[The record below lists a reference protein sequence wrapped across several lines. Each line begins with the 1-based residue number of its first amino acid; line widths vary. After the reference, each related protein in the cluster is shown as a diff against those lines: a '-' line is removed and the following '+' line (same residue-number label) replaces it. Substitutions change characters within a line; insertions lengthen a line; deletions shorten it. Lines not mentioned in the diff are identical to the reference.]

1 MASLKGHEKAAIM
14 LSYVGEETAAEILKS
29 LDKETIGKVT
39 AALAELKTLKK
50 EELQAVLNEIK
61 KSMNEGVVSVG
72 GEDYAKRILS
82 MGLGEEDAEEL
93 IESSKHYNPLDKL
106 NSLDTRLIVNFLA
119 GEHPQTA
126 AFVLSLLEPKKS
138 AEVLAELPDSL
149 KADVALRIAN
159 MEKIPEEALKEIAE
173 VLKTQF
179 TISESKGRR
188 VDGLKTVADILN
200 NAAKETE
207 QTILELIEEQEPGRA
222 EAIRSLMFVFDD
234 LVSIDDRGIQAILK
248 EISTNDL
255 ALALKTASEELKEKI
270 FRNMSKRAVQILKE
284 ELESMG
290 PVRVSDVE
298 KAQQNIVNVARKLEE
313 EGKIIIAGKGE
324 EELIV

>member
-1 MASLKGHEKAAIM
+1 MPSLKGHEKAAIM
-14 LSYVGEETAAEILKS
+14 LSYVGEETAAEILKA

-72 GEDYAKRILS
+72 GEDYAKKILS

-93 IESSKHYNPLDKL
+93 LESTKHYNPLEKL
-106 NSLDTRLIVNFLA
+106 NSLDTRLIVNFLS

-138 AEVLAELPDSL
+138 AEVLSELPDDL

-159 MEKIPEEALKEIAE
+159 MEKIPEEALKEIEE

-234 LVSIDDRGIQAILK
+234 LAAIDDKGIQAILK

-284 ELESMG
+284 EIESMG

-324 EELIV
+324 EDLIV